1 MYKMSL
7 DKKNNF
13 PSYLKNPRSSLPY
26 VIPPPPKLPSGAS
39 TPINVKP
46 EPAPNA
52 PPPIQL
58 PSQQTSTLFDSVKQ
72 GFGFGSGS
80 SIARSIF
87 GGPSQEK
94 NQPTSTGTAKAPFI
108 DEFLKCMERT
118 ENNMEECKQLLM
130 NDNKV

>member
-1 MYKMSL
+1 MSR

-13 PSYLKNPRSSLPY
+13 PPYLKNPRSSLPY

-46 EPAPNA
+46 ETPQNT

-58 PSQQTSTLFDSVKQ
+58 PPQQAPTLFDSVKQ
-72 GFGFGSGS
+72 GFGFGIGT
-80 SIARSIF
+80 SIAHSIF
-87 GGPSQEK
+87 GGSSEENNK
-94 NQPTSTGTAKAPFI
+94 PTSTGTAKAPFI

-118 ENNMEECKQLLM
+118 ENNIEECKQLLM